1 MNALDGPPRVSVVI
15 PVKNGERYLAEAI
28 ESIRGQAL
36 PSHEIVVV
44 DDGSTDGTRRIVE
57 REYPECRYHYQ
68 ETAGPAAARN
78 AGLRLSRG
86 EMIGFLDSDDV
97 FVPRGLAA
105 LHTRLDE
112 NEHAAIAMGLVQ
124 GDPRADLR
132 AAR

>member
-36 PSHEIVVV
+36 PSLEIVVV

-57 REYPECRYHYQ
+57 RAYPACRYHYQ

-78 AGLRLSRG
+78 MRLFAKSVMPELKTFDAG
-86 EMIGFLDSDDV
+86 
-97 FVPRGLAA
+97 
-105 LHTRLDE
+105 
-112 NEHAAIAMGLVQ
+112 AAIDRSQPL
-124 GDPRADLR
+124 PDLR
-132 AAR
+132 YAVAAE